1 MPKKELKIEKGAAL
15 LLTLFVTSI
24 ISIIGYRLFDLTIF
38 TSEIGKRNLSYQQS
52 YLMVLSLESYTLD
65 YMSSAE
71 KRESLSL
78 MTNRYVPFSPI
89 EIPLE
94 RGAIEA
100 QIEDKSDCFNL
111 NLIVT
116 NNEKLKTKI
125 VNQDELI
132 FFKNL
137 LSSLEIPNDKIE
149 EISSALI
156 DWIDEDDFPDNYN
169 GAEDFYYA
177 NLKSPYLTSNQY
189 MQNIS
194 ELRKV
199 KGITEDIYE
208 KMEPYICTLPTRMSF
223 ININSLS
230 PLKPKILVALS
241 ENKLSDQEAIS
252 ILENRPLSGYQN
264 TEDFFKD
271 EFVSRAL
278 SSKFSRKKL
287 NTESFYFN
295 LETQIKFDEYTFI
308 MNSRM
313 INDEKDMKIISRKI
327 GNFL

>member
-1 MPKKELKIEKGAAL
+1 
-15 LLTLFVTSI
+15 
-24 ISIIGYRLFDLTIF
+24 
-38 TSEIGKRNLSYQQS
+38 
-52 YLMVLSLESYTLD
+52 
-65 YMSSAE
+65 
-71 KRESLSL
+71 
-78 MTNRYVPFSPI
+78 MTNRYDPYSPI

-94 RGAIEA
+94 RGNVEA

-125 VNQDELI
+125 DNQDELI

-169 GAEDFYYA
+169 GAEDFYYS

>member
-52 YLMVLSLESYTLD
+52 FLMVLSLESYTLE
-65 YMSSAE
+65 YMSSAK

>member
-1 MPKKELKIEKGAAL
+1 MPRKESKIDKGAAL

-71 KRESLSL
+71 KRESISL
-78 MTNRYVPFSPI
+78 MTNRYIPYSPI

-94 RGAIEA
+94 RGAVEA
-100 QIEDKSDCFNL
+100 KIEDKSDCFNL

-169 GAEDFYYA
+169 GAEDFYYS
-177 NLKSPYLTSNQY
+177 NLETPYLTSNQY

-199 KGITEDIYE
+199 KGITEVIY
-208 KMEPYICTLPTRMSF
+208 KKIEPYICTLPTRMKF
-223 ININSLS
+223 ININSIS

-271 EFVSRAL
+271 EFVSRTF

-295 LETQIKFDEYTFI
+295 LETQIKYDEFTFI

-313 INDEKDMKIISRKI
+313 INDDKDMKIISRKI
-327 GNFL
+327 GSFL

>member
-52 YLMVLSLESYTLD
+52 FLMVLSLESYTLE
-65 YMSSAE
+65 YMSSAK

-78 MTNRYVPFSPI
+78 MTNRYVPYSPI

-169 GAEDFYYA
+169 GAEDFYYS
-177 NLKSPYLTSNQY
+177 NLKSPYLTSNPY

-199 KGITEDIYE
+199 KGMTEDIYK

>member
-15 LLTLFVTSI
+15 LMTLFVTSI

-52 YLMVLSLESYTLD
+52 FLMVLSLESYTLE
-65 YMSSAE
+65 YMSSAK

-78 MTNRYVPFSPI
+78 MTNRYVPYSPI

-116 NNEKLKTKI
+116 NDEKLKTKI

-169 GAEDFYYA
+169 GAEDFYYS

-199 KGITEDIYE
+199 KGVTEVIY
-208 KMEPYICTLPTRMSF
+208 KKIEPYICALPLNFKF
-223 ININSLS
+223 ININSIS

-241 ENKLSDQEAIS
+241 EKKLSDQEAIS
-252 ILENRPLSGYQN
+252 ILEDRPLNGYKN
-264 TEDFFKD
+264 TDEFFND
-271 EFVSRAL
+271 EFVKQSL
-278 SSKFSRKKL
+278 STSFSRKKL
-287 NTESFYFN
+287 NAESFYFN
-295 LETQIKFDEYTFI
+295 LESQIKYDEFTFI
-308 MNSRM
+308 MNSR
-313 INDEKDMKIISRKI
+313 IIKDDEDMKIISRKI

>member
-52 YLMVLSLESYTLD
+52 FLMVLSLESYTLE
-65 YMSSAE
+65 YMSSAK

-78 MTNRYVPFSPI
+78 MTNRYVPYSPI

-169 GAEDFYYA
+169 GAEDFYYS

-199 KGITEDIYE
+199 KGMTEDIYK